1 MRHRKDHRKLSRTR
15 EHRKAVL
22 RNLATSLVLHER
34 IETTVAKA
42 KEARRLAER
51 MITFAKKGDLAS
63 RRHVARFI
71 HGGENVRKLFETIA
85 PWYAERPGGYTRI
98 VRLGRRLGDAGE
110 MAVLELVK
118 SPELRE
124 RLRNEAAE
132 RAKAAKEA
140 TKTAAG
146 KTAAILGRRKAAAAT
161 KAEKAAAPEGA
172 AAEAPAKGKPERKA
186 KPERGGPGGGKLG
199 KGGKG
204 PKGGGPRARH
214 QGRSGD

>member
-15 EHRKAVL
+15 EHRRAVL

-51 MITFAKKGDLAS
+51 MTTFAKKGDIAS

-71 HGGENVRKLFETIA
+71 HGGENVQKLFDTIA
-85 PWYAERPGGYTRI
+85 PWYADRNGGYTRI
-98 VRLGRRLGDAGE
+98 VRLGHRLGDAGE
-110 MAVLELVK
+110 MALLELVK

-124 RLRNEAAE
+124 RLRTEAAE

-146 KTAAILGRRKAAAAT
+146 KTAALLG
-161 KAEKAAAPEGA
+161 
-172 AAEAPAKGKPERKA
+172 
-186 KPERGGPGGGKLG
+186 
-199 KGGKG
+199 
-204 PKGGGPRARH
+204 
-214 QGRSGD
+214 

>member
-1 MRHRKDHRKLSRTR
+1 M
-15 EHRKAVL
+15 L
-22 RNLATSLVLHER
+22 RNLATSLFIHER

-51 MITFAKKGDLAS
+51 MITFAKKGDLSS
-63 RRHVARFI
+63 RRRVARFI
-71 HGGENVRKLFETIA
+71 HGGENVRKLFDTIA
-85 PWYAERPGGYTRI
+85 PWYTERNGGYTRI

-110 MAVLELVK
+110 MALLELVK
-118 SPELRE
+118 SPELRD
-124 RLRNEAAE
+124 RLRSEAAE

-146 KTAAILGRRKAAAAT
+146 KTAAVLGRRKAAAAA
-161 KAEKAAAPEGA
+161 KVEAGEGA
-172 AAEAPAKGKPERKA
+172 TAEAPAKGKPERKA
-186 KPERGGPGGGKLG
+186 KPERGGPGGKFG

>member
-51 MITFAKKGDLAS
+51 MITFAKKGDIAS
-63 RRHVARFI
+63 RRHVARYI
-71 HGGENVRKLFETIA
+71 HGGENVRKLFDTIA
-85 PWYAERPGGYTRI
+85 PWYAERNGGYTRI

-118 SPELRE
+118 SPELRD
-124 RLRNEAAE
+124 RLRAEAAE

-140 TKTAAG
+140 AKSAAG
-146 KTAAILGRRKAAAAT
+146 KTAAVLGRRKAAAAAKT
-161 KAEKAAAPEGA
+161 EAVDGGA
-172 AAEAPAKGKPERKA
+172 TEAPAKGKPERKA
-186 KPERGGPGGGKLG
+186 KPERGEPGRGKKA
-199 KGGKG
+199 KGGKA
-204 PKGGGPRARH
+204 PKGGTRARH
-214 QGRSGD
+214 HGRSGD